1 MCFTY
6 AGTSSPFEAKSRW
19 QGKDSTRSLLP
30 GARGTYRE
38 EITHDPFED
47 SPQQQQD
54 WPYEEK
60 YAQYAAQ
67 TRGATPSHHDHGEAE
82 CRDDEANEAHRRWV
96 GISLVCIPNMRD
108 LGSKVELLKE
118 LGRQG
123 DICGCLVERWL
134 DAVRVV
140 RHVVL

>member
-1 MCFTY
+1 MSF
-6 AGTSSPFEAKSRW
+6 PFDAKSLW
-19 QGKDSTRSLLP
+19 QGKYGNKSLPL
-30 GARGTYRE
+30 GAESTYRE
-38 EITHDPFED
+38 EIAHDPLKD
-47 SPQQQQD
+47 GTQQQQD
-54 WPYEEK
+54 WSYKEK
-60 YAQYAAQ
+60 YAQHTAQ
-67 TRGATPSHHDHGEAE
+67 TRSATPSHHDHGEAE

-96 GISLVCIPNMRD
+96 GISLVCVPDMRD

-123 DICGCLVERWL
+123 DVRGSLVERGF